1 MDNLNILP
9 LPPSSSSPISEY
21 DDDNIPEIDTPKETN
36 VIPNIPEEM
45 PTKYTSHTKPD
56 TTK

>member
-9 LPPSSSSPISEY
+9 IPPSSSSPISEY

-36 VIPNIPEEM
+36 AIPSIPEEM
-45 PTKYTSHTKPD
+45 PIKYTSNSKPD
-56 TTK
+56 KAK